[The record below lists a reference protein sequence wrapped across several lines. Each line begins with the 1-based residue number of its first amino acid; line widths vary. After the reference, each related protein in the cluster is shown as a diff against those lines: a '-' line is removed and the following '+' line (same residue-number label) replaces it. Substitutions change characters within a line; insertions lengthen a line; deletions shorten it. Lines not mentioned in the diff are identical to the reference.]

1 MGVMAHRNAH
11 IWGRPSHCATSG
23 ARPAGAVIADHRGLA
38 PSKCRERRGQA
49 RLRCPRPAPQPE
61 CYPLLQGGHLWVA
74 LPKIIAVWG
83 KVSKGR
89 HHNSITIGVQ
99 LKNSSDLSLGRRP
112 ESKSEE
118 FSSCTPKVDQIITI
132 LGLKPLKKCY
142 TVREHDPVCRAV
154 ICLLTNV

>member
-1 MGVMAHRNAH
+1 MPTR
-11 IWGRPSHCATSG
+11 
-23 ARPAGAVIADHRGLA
+23 
-38 PSKCRERRGQA
+38 
-49 RLRCPRPAPQPE
+49 
-61 CYPLLQGGHLWVA
+61 VA

-142 TVREHDPVCRAV
+142 MYTVREYDPPLV
-154 ICLLTNV
+154 ICS